1 MTQPQDLSQASL
13 GHYRIETLI
22 GRGGM
27 GEVYR
32 ARDTIL
38 GRSVALKV
46 LPADLVADADR
57 VGRFVQ
63 EARAASALNHPHVI
77 AIYEIGAAV
86 PERPGLSGSQPVQY
100 IAMELV
106 SGQTLRALI
115 EQGRLD
121 LRTAIDIFAQA
132 ADALASAHAA
142 GVIHRDLKPENLM
155 VADGGYVKVLD
166 FGLAKLRPDSG
177 LADVPQ
183 GATVTAASAPG
194 VLLGTVGYMSPEQAQ
209 GRAVDHRS
217 DIFSFGCV
225 LYEAATGGRAFS
237 GSTIDTLH
245 AIVNS
250 EPAPMST
257 HALTAPP
264 ELQRIVRKC
273 LAKNP
278 DERYQSFKEI
288 AIDLRDLRRQLD
300 SAPSGLIA
308 PAPPRPRSPLAIATA
323 GVGLAVLVAA
333 VVVGW
338 SKWRSS
344 PATSSQPVHV
354 ERIAGIENSI
364 DAAISPDGR
373 YVAYVDSSGGS
384 QRLILRQIEGT
395 RPIELVPPAQ
405 VGYWGI
411 AFAPDG
417 SSIFYAQKSRQTP
430 LGALYR
436 IPMLGGEPKRVL
448 EGIDS
453 GVTFSPDGKQISY
466 LRADFPK
473 PGTSALMIGNA
484 DGSNSRPLA
493 TRVPP
498 EFLTGF
504 FVTPAW
510 SPDGR
515 VVVVPVRNAK
525 TRDTGLVAFTVA
537 DGSERAVGR
546 RFVEASFTS
555 WIHDGSGILFVARE
569 QGISR
574 SLGGQLFL
582 QQWPDGPVRSV
593 TSDVIDYR
601 NASVSADGASIITV
615 GTDPTASLWI
625 IPLDGK
631 EPRRIP
637 STRFDGSL
645 GVAWLGSRILFT
657 ALVGRELQIWVMDAD
672 GSNRRPLTADGES
685 AWPRP
690 THDGKTIVFFAS
702 RGGDLGLW
710 RMDADG
716 SNARKLAA
724 VPDASY
730 LDITPDD
737 RWITFF
743 SSMDGTNSTWRVS
756 IDGGTPERVALME
769 RAALSPD
776 GSRLVGAYRGDGSA
790 FGLAVVPVGG
800 GEPAW
805 IKTPEPL
812 ASGGGIMTFTRDG
825 RGVLYTTSER
835 TNLNMYRFADATS
848 ARVTHFGEGSFLRGD
863 LSPDGKLLI
872 GTRVAASQEPYLI
885 TNFR

>member
-1 MTQPQDLSQASL
+1 MTDLNDLSQASL
-13 GHYRIETLI
+13 GHYRIEALI

-38 GRSVALKV
+38 GRNVALKV
-46 LPADLVADADR
+46 LPAHLVADADR

-86 PERPGLSGSQPVQY
+86 PERSGLSASQPVQY

-106 SGQTLRALI
+106 AGRTLRELI
-115 EQGRLD
+115 AQRPLD

-142 GVIHRDLKPENLM
+142 GVVHRDLKPENLM

-166 FGLAKLRPDSG
+166 FGLAKLRPDSA

-209 GRAVDHRS
+209 GLAVDHRS

-225 LYEAATGGRAFS
+225 LYEATTGGRAFS

-245 AIVNS
+245 AIVNT
-250 EPAPMST
+250 EPAPMSA
-257 HALTAPP
+257 HAPTAPP

-273 LAKNP
+273 LAKKP

-300 SAPSGLIA
+300 SATSGVTA
-308 PAPPRPRSPLAIATA
+308 APPRTRSRL
-323 GVGLAVLVAA
+323 GLAVTAGAALLAAVAA
-333 VVVGW
+333 LVVW
-338 SKWRSS
+338 SPWRSRTAPPS
-344 PATSSQPVHV
+344 LPVHI
-354 ERIAGIENSI
+354 ERVAGIENSI

-373 YVAYVDSSGGS
+373 YVAYVHSSGGM
-384 QRLILRQIEGT
+384 QRLMLRQIEGT

-405 VGYWGI
+405 VGFWGI
-411 AFAPDG
+411 AFSPDG
-417 SSIFYAQKSRQTP
+417 SSIFYALKSRSVPT
-430 LGALYR
+430 GALYR
-436 IPMLGGEPKRVL
+436 VAMLGGEPKRVL

-453 GVTFSPDGKQISY
+453 GVTFSPDGKQLSY
-466 LRADFPK
+466 IRADFPK
-473 PGTSALMIGNA
+473 SGINALMIANV

-498 EFLTGF
+498 EFLLGF

-515 VVVVPVRNAK
+515 FVVVPVRNAK

-537 DGSERAVGR
+537 DGSERAFGR
-546 RFVEASFTS
+546 RFVEASFMN
-555 WIHDGSGILFVARE
+555 WMRDGSGVLFVARE

-582 QQWPDGPVRSV
+582 QPWPDGPVRPV
-593 TSDVIDYR
+593 TNDVIDYR
-601 NASVSADGASIITV
+601 NVTISADGASIVTV
-615 GTDPTASLWI
+615 GTDPSTSLWI
-625 IPLDGK
+625 IPTDGK
-631 EPRRIP
+631 EPQKLP
-637 STRFDGSL
+637 STRFDGRL
-645 GVAWLGSRILFT
+645 GVSWLGSRILFA
-657 ALVGRELQIWVMDAD
+657 ALIGRELQIWVMDAD
-672 GSNRRPLTADGES
+672 GSNRHPLTTDGES
-685 AWPRP
+685 AWPRSS
-690 THDGKTIVFFAS
+690 HDGKTIAFFAS
-702 RGGDLGLW
+702 RGADLGIW

-716 SNARKLAA
+716 SNARKVAA
-724 VPDASY
+724 VPEASY
-730 LDITPDD
+730 LDISPDD
-737 RWITFF
+737 RWVTFS

-756 IDGGTPERVALME
+756 IEGGTPERLVPME
-769 RAALSPD
+769 RASLSPD
-776 GSRLVGAYRGDGSA
+776 GTRLVGVYRGDGGA
-790 FGLAVVPVGG
+790 FGLATVPLVG

-805 IKTPEPL
+805 IKTPQPL
-812 ASGGGIMTFTRDG
+812 ASNGGIMTFTRDG

-835 TNLNMYRFADATS
+835 SNIYLARLADGTSTKITRFVED
-848 ARVTHFGEGSFLRGD
+848 FFLRGD
-863 LSPDGKLLI
+863 LSPDGKLLVAA
-872 GTRVAASQEPYLI
+872 RVAASQEPYLI